1 MKKLFFSLCLLG
13 LTIQA
18 YAQITVL
25 PEVVLTA
32 NYKYLNALDSE
43 GMPEGVK
50 ILREEVALYDLKNSD
65 IFLDE
70 YDTYFVSFFIP
81 EGKILAA
88 YNKDGI
94 LLRTI
99 EKFKDVKLPK
109 DVRNSVLNK
118 YPGWTITKDIYKVSY
133 HHEKGV
139 TKEQF
144 EIKLKNDDK
153 TIRTKVDA
161 DGNFM

>member
-25 PEVVLTA
+25 PEVSITA
-32 NYKYLNALDSE
+32 NYKYLNAFNSE
-43 GMPEGVK
+43 DMPEGVK
-50 ILREEVALYDLKNSD
+50 VLREEVAFYDLKHSE

-88 YNKDGI
+88 YDKDGI

-153 TIRTKVDA
+153 TIRTKVDI

>member
-81 EGKILAA
+81 EGKILAV
-88 YNKDGI
+88 YDNDGM
-94 LLRTI
+94 LLRTV
-99 EKFKDVKLPK
+99 EKFKDIKLPK
-109 DVRNSVLNK
+109 DVRNSVFNK
-118 YPGWTITKDIYKVSY
+118 YPGWTITKDVYKVNY
-133 HHEKGV
+133 HNTKGV
-139 TKEQF
+139 TKEEF

-153 TIRTKVDA
+153 TIRTKVDI

>member
-25 PEVVLTA
+25 PEVSITA
-32 NYKYLNALDSE
+32 NYKYLNAFNSE
-43 GMPEGVK
+43 DMPEGVK
-50 ILREEVALYDLKNSD
+50 VLREEVALYDLKNSD

-81 EGKILAA
+81 EGKILAV
-88 YNKDGI
+88 YDNDGM
-94 LLRTI
+94 LLRTV
-99 EKFKDVKLPK
+99 EKFKDIKLPK
-109 DVRNSVLNK
+109 DVRNSVFNK

-153 TIRTKVDA
+153 TIRTKVDI